1 MKKLISL
8 ALSVLMLLCTAVS
21 LVGCG
26 SDEYSSLTVI
36 EVVVKDGGFGKKWLE
51 QSAAR
56 YEAAVATKSFEDGK
70 TGVKVKIAASDT
82 FMNDIASSGYV
93 LLQAESGSYVD
104 GYASQKYIANINDW
118 VTEPNHWNS
127 DESSIDSYITE
138 TAKYM
143 VKTTAADEYYGVPG
157 WEWYGGLVY
166 DRSLFEEKN
175 WFIAA
180 LDDTYTNEGHEVDV
194 MKNGRSYG
202 VLYLVNDENSKKSCG
217 RDGIYGTTDDG
228 LPTTLQE
235 FATLCILMQNEGVG
249 VFTLPGKWKYHSG
262 YFYEALWAA
271 LASSYID
278 GEFNNELRATNEWRG
293 TVTAVKLDDSGNV
306 ITTDENIFY
315 GNDNY
320 KMPETETITITKNDD
335 NMGLYDDVTNNYTK
349 TGNAAFRTAARYYA
363 AAFFKFMEE
372 EGLYVDANNS
382 EVSHTDAQYHFIF
395 SNKVSSKDCIRRAFL
410 IDGTYMYTEAT
421 EANSFKQYEEY
432 YNDTNKTRANYDIQ
446 WYTLPSNVSNP
457 QSPLGNQSGEG
468 NKQALINSTACWWV
482 VNQNFVD
489 DPDLAPQLAVAKDFL
504 QFICSKTELA
514 NHTAYSTNVMSYN
527 YELTDEQYNSLPE
540 FGKTV
545 WNLHKSAE
553 IVHVAAPT
561 TNANYN
567 TNRNRLSLSCH
578 VNGYIYFYS
587 AAGGPNWGNIY
598 QAAEASSGHTLNDIF
613 TAGCIDD
620 SEWAGITLY
629 DPTNQ

>member
-26 SDEYSSLTVI
+26 GDDEYSDRTVI

-70 TGVKVKIAASDT
+70 TGVKIKVAASDT

-104 GYASQKYIANINDW
+104 GYASQKYIANIHDW
-118 VTEPNHWNS
+118 VTEANPWNN
-127 DESSIDSYITE
+127 DKSSIDSYITE

-157 WEWYGGLVY
+157 WEWYGGLAY
-166 DRSLFEEKN
+166 DRSLFEENN

-180 LDDTYTNEGHEVDV
+180 QDDNYENEGHEVEV
-194 MKNGRSYG
+194 TKGTKNYG
-202 VLYLVNDENSKKSCG
+202 TLYLVNNANSVKSCG

-235 FATLCILMQNEGVG
+235 FATLCILMQNEGVD

-271 LASSYID
+271 LAGSYDSD
-278 GEFNNELRATNEWRG
+278 GNFNNELRATNEWRG
-293 TVTAVKLDDSGNV
+293 TVEAVKLDSSGNV
-306 ITTDENIFY
+306 VTTDQNIFY

-320 KMPETETITITKNDD
+320 KMPETETVVITKNDE
-335 NMGLYDDVTNNYTK
+335 NLGTYDDVTNNYTK

-363 AAFFKFMEE
+363 AAFFKFMSD
-372 EGLYVDANNS
+372 EGLYKDADNTGI
-382 EVSHTDAQYHFIF
+382 SHTDAQYNFIF
-395 SNKVSSKDCIRRAFL
+395 SNKVGKRRAFL

-421 EANSFKQYEEY
+421 EANSFKQYEDY
-432 YNDTNKTRANYDIQ
+432 YTDTEKVRANYDIQ
-446 WYTLPSNVSNP
+446 WYTLPAKVSDSV
-457 QSPLGNQSGEG
+457 SPLEDQTGEG

-482 VNQNFVD
+482 VNQRFVS

-504 QFICSKTELA
+504 QFISSKTELA

-553 IVHVAAPT
+553 VVHVAAPR
-561 TNANYN
+561 TNTNYN
-567 TNRNRLSLSCH
+567 TNRSRLSLSCH
-578 VNGYIYFYS
+578 VNGYIYFYQ
-587 AAGGPNWGNIY
+587 AGTTHSDWHNIY
-598 QAAEASSGHTLNDIF
+598 QAAQGNNSLNDIF
-613 TAGCIDD
+613 TSGCIAD
-620 SEWAGITLY
+620 SEWTGIATY